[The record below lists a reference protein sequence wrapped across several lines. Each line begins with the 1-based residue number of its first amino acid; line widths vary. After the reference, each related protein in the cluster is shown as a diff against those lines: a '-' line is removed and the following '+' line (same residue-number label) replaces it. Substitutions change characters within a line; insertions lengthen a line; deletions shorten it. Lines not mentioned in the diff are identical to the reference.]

1 MRFTG
6 TVQDGK
12 VVYHNTGDLKKFLA
26 KVDGDVYVDIKV
38 AKTRNSAQNN
48 YYWKIVRLV
57 GNECGYN
64 PDEMHEIF
72 KRKFKVESTS
82 KLTSGE
88 MHEFTERITRWV
100 IADLGITLP
109 PAP

>member
-6 TVQDGK
+6 SVHNGE
-12 VVYHNTGDLKKFLA
+12 VVYHNSGDLRDFLA
-26 KVDGDVYVDIKV
+26 KVEGDVYIDIKV

-57 GNECGYN
+57 GSECGYN
-64 PDEMHEIF
+64 PDEMHKIF
-72 KRKFKVESTS
+72 KRKFRVESTS
-82 KLTSGE
+82 KLTSLE